1 MKGGSSVA
9 ILALFKGA
17 TTATVVGVVCGSH
30 GVGCSASTKA
40 ASYANEPFKGEKAL
54 AGVEFLVEEALLVD
68 FEGAVSDAAL
78 G

>member
-1 MKGGSSVA
+1 MAEDASSGSCA
-9 ILALFKGA
+9 
-17 TTATVVGVVCGSH
+17 
-30 GVGCSASTKA
+30 GCCTSKEA
-40 ASYANEPFKGEKAL
+40 